1 LGATNR
7 FEPLRRTYKTDTATN
22 AESSQELADIY
33 ENWADDYDRR
43 ILSYGYSTPRGCGR
57 VLWPLREARRRAST
71 RRRGGQ
77 RPDGR
82 SLRAAQLWG
91 TGRHRHIPR
100 NGSMNVL
107 ERLFKG
113 VKTVNESGWGFPKG
127 VKQTNST

>member
-1 LGATNR
+1 MGATNR

-71 RRRGGQ
+71 RRRGGHGLMGEVFAPLSYGELVGIDIS
-77 RPDGR
+77 REMAR
-82 SLRAAQLWG
+82 
-91 TGRHRHIPR
+91 
-100 NGSMNVL
+100 
-107 ERLFKG
+107 
-113 VKTVNESGWGFPKG
+113 
-127 VKQTNST
+127 